1 MKVLVFLLIALH
13 RLAAQE
19 PEFVDVFLPATDAYS
34 AIRIPSVITTKQGSV
49 LAFAEGRKKLNDQS
63 ENDIIS
69 KRSTDG
75 GRTWSARKLIHDDGA
90 NSLNNPTAIVE
101 QQSGRI
107 FLMFQPGLTH
117 GHPFKSWRE

>member
-19 PEFVDVFLPATDAYS
+19 PEFIDVFVPATDGYP

-49 LAFAEGRKKLNDQS
+49 LVFAEGRKKLNDQS

-90 NSLNNPTAIVE
+90 NSLNNPTAVVE
-101 QQSGRI
+101 Q
-107 FLMFQPGLTH
+107 H
-117 GHPFKSWRE
+117 VA